1 MQNTRKIKLHVALQ
15 ALARMQNIPAM
26 TAPDARTHE
35 LGQHFI
41 ARAQA
46 SLEKEQKLKTQARQF
61 ERHLN
66 KAALDEQ
73 GLSHAEMLRN
83 YYFYALADLAHYFVE
98 EHPAAL
104 DGVTEWAA
112 EQASA
117 AAMAAMFADQ
127 DGALIMTPELIDVL
141 EKSDLV
147 QAEKN
152 AQLADLDYAETAY
165 RLNDDDHRTV
175 C

>member
-1 MQNTRKIKLHVALQ
+1 MQDTRKIKLHVALQ
-15 ALARMQNIPAM
+15 ALSRMQNFPAM
-26 TAPDARTHE
+26 AAPDARTQD
-35 LGQHFI
+35 LGQQFI
-41 ARAQA
+41 ARATA

-104 DGVTEWAA
+104 DGVTEWAV

-117 AAMAAMFADQ
+117 AAMAAMFAIQ
-127 DGALIMTPELIDVL
+127 DCSLIMTPALIDAL

-152 AQLADLDYAETAY
+152 AQLADREYAEQNYT
-165 RLNDDDHRTV
+165 NSKK
-175 C
+175 